1 MNYHPSPIR
10 WIVLVLVALL
20 ISGCTTDTSIT
31 RDKQTVEDQ
40 QSIYQRNQPVPLF
53 DWSQDRDVLIQIYQ
67 AKNEARTTYT
77 VVTADGSGQVLFVCP
92 SIGYALPADTQ
103 LTNGLQALNWTGAP
117 VVEQAEPNG
126 LYSSKNTDGT
136 YVLCVRD
143 NGEIAPVY
151 TEAKVTTYPFEVKVV
166 DGQIV
171 DAGGTSS
178 ITLNLTRRPAAAPAD
193 PQPTVQP

>member
-1 MNYHPSPIR
+1 MTMPRTTIR
-10 WIVLVLVALL
+10 WILLLAVVLALTSCVSSSS
-20 ISGCTTDTSIT
+20 IS

-40 QSIYQRNQPVPLF
+40 QSIYQRNQPIPLF

-92 SIGYALPADTQ
+92 SVGYALPADTQ
-103 LTNGLQALNWTGAP
+103 LTNGLQALNWSSAP

-136 YVLCVRD
+136 YVLCIRES
-143 NGEIAPVY
+143 GEIAPVY
-151 TEAKVTTYPFEVKVV
+151 TEAKVTTYPFPVKVEN
-166 DGQIV
+166 GQIV
-171 DAGGTSS
+171 DAGGASS
-178 ITLNLTRRPAAAPAD
+178 INLDLTRRPATAPAD
-193 PQPTVQP
+193 LQPTVQP